1 MLTRAASMLRAPRS
15 ARATLLSGG
24 TLGGLCVAF
33 IGAMALTGWLTRSRA
48 LSAAGAAWI
57 PMAPT
62 SATIFL
68 VLGASRVALAAPNR
82 WLRAFARAAVT
93 AAFLVA
99 AAHVAGFVTGIDVG
113 FDRRLFSLV
122 SDRLGLEAV
131 GQMSFFTALSFAL
144 ASAAILASS
153 VPRRLRLA
161 GDLSVPFAFMVTLT
175 GVVFALGYLYHAPL
189 LYGSG
194 LIPMAL
200 PSSVAFVVLGL
211 SIALPELRSDRMEQR
226 ERDRDR
232 AYIDGAFEHSALGMA
247 LVAPDGRWLRVNR
260 AMSDLLGYSE
270 AELLGVNF
278 QAITHPDDVSVNVD
292 ALRAMLRG
300 EASAHQAEKR
310 YIHRDGQVVWVQLSV
325 GLVRDADA
333 APRYFVVQAQN
344 ITERKHAEAELQ
356 RQAVVFEMIGDAVF
370 VMDLDGRII
379 TSNPA
384 ATRLFGYTQAEL
396 AGRHVVMLHDPDLG
410 GRLEET
416 IQESLR
422 RDHRW
427 SGELPFRRK
436 DGRRGVA
443 DVVVVAQL
451 DGDGRPMAWIGVNRD
466 VTERRELEQQLRQSQ
481 RLEAVG
487 QLAGG
492 VAHDFNNLLMVISS
506 YAAMLLEDL
515 DAADARRVDIREI
528 AKAAHRAAALTQQLL
543 AFGRRQ
549 LLQPRTLDLNHTVR
563 EMENML
569 RRLLAADIVL
579 RTVLEPAPWPVHAD
593 AGQIEQVLMNL
604 VINAR
609 DAMPRGGSIQVE
621 TANVEV
627 GAATAGRDA
636 ALAIPPGAYVRL
648 AVSDSGVGMDAA
660 TLAHMFEPFF
670 TTKDAGKGTG
680 LGLATVYGIVTQSG
694 GHVRCTSEPGFG
706 TTFEIYLPR
715 AQGALAEAP
724 EPFASTTP
732 RSFPAPS

>member
-1 MLTRAASMLRAPRS
+1 MLTRAAFLFRTPRP

-24 TLGGLCVAF
+24 SLGGLFVAF
-33 IGAMALTGWLTRSRA
+33 IGATALAGWLTRSHA
-48 LSAAGAAWI
+48 LSAVGATWI

-62 SATIFL
+62 SAAIFL
-68 VLGASRVALAAPNR
+68 LLGTSRLTIAAENKR
-82 WLRAFARAAVT
+82 LRAFALATVAAS
-93 AAFLVA
+93 FLVA
-99 AAHVAGFVTGIDVG
+99 AAHVAGFVTGIDVD
-113 FDRRLFSLV
+113 FDRRLFSLI
-122 SDRLGLEAV
+122 SDRFGLEPV
-131 GQMSFFTALSFAL
+131 GQMSFFTSLSFAL
-144 ASAAILASS
+144 ASAAILVSS
-153 VPRRLRLA
+153 APKRLRLA
-161 GDLSVPFAFMVTLT
+161 GDLSVPFAFMATLT
-175 GVVFALGYLYHAPL
+175 GLVFALGYLYHAPL

-211 SIALPELRSDRMEQR
+211 SVALPALRRARMEQHR
-226 ERDRDR
+226 RDRDR

-260 AMSDLLGYSE
+260 AMCDLLGYPE
-270 AELLGVNF
+270 PELLGQHF
-278 QAITHPDDVSVNVD
+278 QAITHPDDVDANVD
-292 ALRAMLRG
+292 ALRKMLRG
-300 EASAHQAEKR
+300 DAPTHQGEKR
-310 YIHRDGQVVWVQLSV
+310 YIHRDGRVVWVLVSV
-325 GLVRDADA
+325 GLVRDADG
-333 APRYFVVQAQN
+333 APRHFVVQAQN
-344 ITERKHAEAELQ
+344 ITERKRAEAELL
-356 RQAVVFEMIGDAVF
+356 RQAVVFETIGDAVF

-384 ATRLFGYTQAEL
+384 ATRVFGYTQAEL
-396 AGRHVVMLHDPDLG
+396 AGRHVGMVHDPELG

-416 IQESLR
+416 IQEALR
-422 RDHRW
+422 REHRW

-451 DGDGRPMAWIGVNRD
+451 DGEGRPIAWIGVNRD
-466 VTERRELEQQLRQSQ
+466 ITERMQLENRLRQSQ

-515 DAADARRVDIREI
+515 DAADPRRVDIREI

-563 EMENML
+563 ELESML
-569 RRLLAADIVL
+569 RRLLAADIAL

-593 AGQIEQVLMNL
+593 AGQIDQVLMNL

-609 DAMPRGGSIQVE
+609 DAMPDGGTIQLE
-621 TANVEV
+621 TANVEI
-627 GAATAGRDA
+627 GAATEERHA
-636 ALAIPPGAYVRL
+636 ALDVPPGAYVRL
-648 AVSDSGVGMDAA
+648 AVSDTGSGIDAA
-660 TLAHMFEPFF
+660 TMAHIFEPFF
-670 TTKDAGKGTG
+670 TTKEAGKGTG

-694 GHVRCTSEPGFG
+694 GHIRCTSEPGLG

-715 AQGALAEAP
+715 ADGAPAVAFDPLAIA
-724 EPFASTTP
+724 TP
-732 RSFPAPS
+732 RSFPPPS